1 MLQKAGYDPQKRWQ
15 RETMNRGSESQAA
28 WTGSWD
34 PPWPPPPGPR
44 GGRPA
49 KITGEF
55 TGEPVRMGKWVRR

>member
-34 PPWPPPPGPR
+34 PHPGLLLLGPGAVVQPR
-44 GGRPA
+44 SQVSSQVSLLGWGN
-49 KITGEF
+49 G
-55 TGEPVRMGKWVRR
+55 